1 MNSLLCATVGIALGG
16 ACELQNDIEGDALY
30 RKAVLLY
37 EKAYELNLEKAPDRA
52 TLKHLQKSYHL
63 MHQVLDE
70 HPNSRSAYKVISDDA
85 FSINLAK
92 VVAKIQALQPE
103 FLPEPVQEPAGR
115 KKEAPTFLGINP
127 LIKIS
132 SFIKQARLPSM
143 DTLKN
148 LLAVKK
154 NQQNEELSP
163 LSKAA
168 TLAVNDI
175 PANNRLSRPVSA
187 PELEKLAE
195 PLPPMKKLK
204 IAVAAVNTTVTSP
217 QKLPI
222 KKPVFDSKVAEKN
235 TEDAEMSKESDSNTI
250 VKDETVKLAGND
262 ANESAQKIAE
272 KLIAAEQALEPINTN
287 VTKTK
292 KQNYTSDIDSPA
304 TRTQKRFIPF
314 LRVGYLHSLNVDA
327 KKWFDECDTTCSD
340 QWVSAGSSKMPSY
353 NGQSIQLGLLSH
365 SYYLSL
371 GLEKQNNQTH
381 IIRDITDRSGG
392 RTWVLESDFNTSI
405 TFLELGKE
413 WPIKNTKGLVT
424 TFITGGEARRRLTR
438 IYGNDAAGPW
448 EGYTNI
454 KSSQKMWRVG
464 SGYAYT
470 INNNW
475 RIDGRLQYSN
485 YGRVVLSNEDGGAA
499 TGRYI
504 KAVEANIGL
513 TYLFDQ

>member
-1 MNSLLCATVGIALGG
+1 VNSLLCATVGIALGG

-30 RKAVLLY
+30 REAVLLY

-52 TLKHLQKSYHL
+52 TLKHLKKSYHL

-70 HPNSRSAYKVISDDA
+70 HPNSRSADKVISDDA

-103 FLPEPVQEPAGR
+103 FLPEPVQTLAVH
-115 KKEAPTFLGINP
+115 KKEASTFLGTNP

-132 SFIKQARLPSM
+132 SFIRQAQLPSM

-148 LLAVKK
+148 FLAVKK

-163 LSKAA
+163 LSTAA

-175 PANNRLSRPVSA
+175 PDNNQLSRPVVA

-195 PLPPMKKLK
+195 PPSPIKKLK
-204 IAVAAVNTTVTSP
+204 MADAAVNASLTGP
-217 QKLPI
+217 QTLPI
-222 KKPVFDSKVAEKN
+222 KKPVFDKKVAEKN
-235 TEDAEMSKESDSNTI
+235 TEEAEMPKEIDSNNI
-250 VKDETVKLAGND
+250 VKDEPVKLGSND
-262 ANESAQKIAE
+262 TNESAQQIAE
-272 KLIAAEQALEPINTN
+272 KLIAAKQALEPINN
-287 VTKTK
+287 NGTKTE
-292 KQNYTSDIDSPA
+292 KQINTSDFDSTA

-327 KKWFDECDTTCSD
+327 KKWFDECDTSCGD
-340 QWVSAGSSKMPSY
+340 QWVSAGSSTMSSY

-392 RTWVLESDFNTSI
+392 RTWVLESDFDTSI

-438 IYGNDAAGPW
+438 IYGNDTAGPW
-448 EGYTNI
+448 EGFANI
-454 KSSQKMWRVG
+454 KSSQKMWRLG
-464 SGYAYT
+464 SGYAHS
-470 INNNW
+470 INDNW